1 MVDSLIQAKMTAAEF
16 FDLPET
22 TEPTQL
28 IDGEILMAP
37 APVPY
42 HQKLS
47 GRLYTGLES
56 IIPNGEVYFS
66 PLDLYL
72 DEENVPQPDVIWVA
86 ADGRCKITEK
96 RFEGPPELII
106 EILSPG
112 TARVDKVRK
121 FRLYEK
127 HGVTEY
133 WIVNGEERFIEVFT
147 LTEGKYFSYGIFDE
161 DTPLQSPRLNA
172 TLDLKKIFG

>member
-1 MVDSLIQAKMTAAEF
+1 MVDTLTTQMTAAEF

-22 TEPTQL
+22 NQPTQL
-28 IDGEILMAP
+28 IDGELIVAASP
-37 APVPY
+37 IPY

-47 GRLYTGLES
+47 GRFFKGLEN

-72 DEENVPQPDVIWVA
+72 DDANVPQPDLIWVA
-86 ADGRCKITEK
+86 ADGRCLITPK

-112 TARVDKVRK
+112 TARVDKIRK
-121 FRLYEK
+121 YRLYER
-127 HGVTEY
+127 HGVSEY
-133 WIVNGEERFIEVFT
+133 WIVNAEERYVEVFT
-147 LTEGKYFSYGIFDE
+147 LVDGRYSLYGVFDE
-161 DTPLQSPRLNA
+161 ETPLTSPRLGA
-172 TLDLKKIFG
+172 TLDLKAIFT